1 MSSINPT
8 LRNLTKA
15 VSVGNQSLLEACKKT
30 RQDSRVT
37 RIMTAIAIVYL
48 PLNLTAS
55 VFSTDLVRYD
65 SIGKGV
71 WLFVLVTSI
80 FLVCTAAA
88 AYTWYR
94 KGKSEVSGGQ
104 GRPMAPAQFWPE
116 RWPQRGSSS
125 LSRRNLQRSTWT
137 QTAKRPGKFNTLR
150 LIDLL
155 FILVSN

>member
-1 MSSINPT
+1 MMSSLDPT
-8 LRNLTKA
+8 LRDLSKA
-15 VSVGNQSLLEACKKT
+15 VSMGNQSLLEACQKA
-30 RQDSRVT
+30 RHDSRVT

-65 SIGKGV
+65 SIGKGI
-71 WLFVLVTSI
+71 WLFVLVTTT

-104 GRPMAPAQFWPE
+104 GPPMASPALAQ
-116 RWPQRGSSS
+116 
-125 LSRRNLQRSTWT
+125 
-137 QTAKRPGKFNTLR
+137 A
-150 LIDLL
+150 
-155 FILVSN
+155 